1 MKRIIF
7 LFVLCSPTLIFSQVT
22 FSQEVTISDNTTGYG
37 RPRMALTSND
47 IPLIIW
53 VKEGNDHSI
62 MMSRGNG
69 NGTFS
74 SPIEIVDH
82 DLEPTGFIGPEIA
95 SKGDT
100 VYITFICGIA
110 NDAIMIKKSFDGGL
124 TFSDT
129 IRVSPNDNSFKYSM
143 PNIAVKDDGNPI
155 VTYMQCLSNYTN
167 WEQMVN
173 VSTDYGTTFF
183 GGVDASAIAPGEPCD
198 CCKSTIVTQGNDV
211 YLLFRNDDINVRNM
225 YISKSI
231 DGGIS
236 FTSTEDLDDIDWV
249 LNSCP
254 TSSAYGVINGD
265 SILVV
270 RRNGGSGVNQLYFSN
285 VNKNTLQ
292 KSYFKVLDS
301 IGIGLQDKVAVAGD
315 DDIVGVVWQDNR
327 SGNNSCYFSY
337 STTGVN
343 NLGNTIEMSD
353 STAFGHKMHAD
364 INYSNGKFFFVYQY
378 NSGYSII
385 YKELDLSNINN
396 INLPNTHFNS
406 KVISTTDFQG
416 KRCKLQKNMPYL
428 NIYQDGRVEKR
439 VIIE

>member
-1 MKRIIF
+1 MKRIVF
-7 LFVLCSPTLIFSQVT
+7 LFVLCSPTLMFSQVT
-22 FSQEVTISDNTTGYG
+22 FSQEVIISDNTTGYG

-74 SPIEIVDH
+74 APIEIVDH
-82 DLEPTGFIGPEIA
+82 DLEPTGFIGPEITA
-95 SKGDT
+95 KGDT
-100 VYITFICGIA
+100 VYITFICGTA
-110 NDAIMIKKSFDGGL
+110 NNAIMIKKSFDGGL

-129 IRVSPNDNSFKYSM
+129 IRVSPNDNNFQYYM
-143 PNIAVKDDGNPI
+143 PNIQVKDDGNPI
-155 VTYMQCLSNYTN
+155 VSYMKCTQNDTDF
-167 WEQMVN
+167 EQIVN
-173 VSTDYGTTFF
+173 ISMDFGATFDNE
-183 GGVDASAIAPGEPCD
+183 VNASELAPGEPCD
-198 CCKSTIVTQGNDV
+198 CCKSTIVTNGNNIF
-211 YLLFRNDDINVRNM
+211 LLFRNNEFNIRNT

-231 DGGIS
+231 DGGMS
-236 FTSTEDLDDIDWV
+236 FTSTEDIDDINWV
-249 LNSCP
+249 INSCP
-254 TSSAYGVINGD
+254 TSSAYGIINGD

-270 RRNGGSGVNQLYFSN
+270 RRSGGSGVHQLYFSN

-292 KSYFKVLDS
+292 KSYFKELDP
-301 IGIGLQDKVAVAGD
+301 IGSGLQDKVAVAGD
-315 DDIVGVVWQDNR
+315 NNIVGVVWNDNR

-337 STTGVN
+337 STNGVN

-406 KVISTTDFQG
+406 KVISITDFQG

>member
-1 MKRIIF
+1 M
-7 LFVLCSPTLIFSQVT
+7 
-22 FSQEVTISDNTTGYG
+22 
-37 RPRMALTSND
+37 
-47 IPLIIW
+47 
-53 VKEGNDHSI
+53 
-62 MMSRGNG
+62 
-69 NGTFS
+69 
-74 SPIEIVDH
+74 
-82 DLEPTGFIGPEIA
+82 
-95 SKGDT
+95 
-100 VYITFICGIA
+100 
-110 NDAIMIKKSFDGGL
+110 
-124 TFSDT
+124 
-129 IRVSPNDNSFKYSM
+129 
-143 PNIAVKDDGNPI
+143 
-155 VTYMQCLSNYTN
+155 
-167 WEQMVN
+167 
-173 VSTDYGTTFF
+173 
-183 GGVDASAIAPGEPCD
+183 
-198 CCKSTIVTQGNDV
+198 

-236 FTSTEDLDDIDWV
+236 FTSTEDLDDIDWI

-292 KSYFKVLDS
+292 KSYFKVLDP
-301 IGIGLQDKVAVAGD
+301 IGSGLQDKVAVAGD
-315 DDIVGVVWQDNR
+315 DNIVGVVWQDNR

-396 INLPNTHFNS
+396 LNLPTISSNS
-406 KVISTTDFQG
+406 IVINTTDFQG

>member
-1 MKRIIF
+1 
-7 LFVLCSPTLIFSQVT
+7 
-22 FSQEVTISDNTTGYG
+22 
-37 RPRMALTSND
+37 
-47 IPLIIW
+47 
-53 VKEGNDHSI
+53 
-62 MMSRGNG
+62 
-69 NGTFS
+69 
-74 SPIEIVDH
+74 
-82 DLEPTGFIGPEIA
+82 
-95 SKGDT
+95 
-100 VYITFICGIA
+100 
-110 NDAIMIKKSFDGGL
+110 
-124 TFSDT
+124 
-129 IRVSPNDNSFKYSM
+129 
-143 PNIAVKDDGNPI
+143 
-155 VTYMQCLSNYTN
+155 
-167 WEQMVN
+167 
-173 VSTDYGTTFF
+173 
-183 GGVDASAIAPGEPCD
+183 
-198 CCKSTIVTQGNDV
+198 GNDV

-270 RRNGGSGVNQLYFSN
+270 RRNGGTGVNQLYFSN

-301 IGIGLQDKVAVAGD
+301 IGIGLQDKVSVAGD
-315 DDIVGVVWQDNR
+315 DNIVGVVWQDNR
-327 SGNNSCYFSY
+327 NINKSCYFSY

-353 STAFGHKMHAD
+353 STAVGHKMHAD